1 LREVSPPG
9 STGSQII
16 IPASPSLESQPMQSL
31 EMQFDAVAAEE
42 EEDTGALAATSLEV
56 AKQQPPL
63 DPLPPA
69 TPSSARVPF
78 DPYLPP
84 TPDDVLPV
92 LGSPAAL
99 RALASSRVATF
110 GSPAAPPECT
120 VHHVLFALKD
130 VIASTAPAPPLLS
143 SPSCA
148 SRARVWQR
156 TELLLTDEFAEGEV
170 ERIWTADKRN
180 TFAKIKHVWTQQ
192 FEQVSRHAPKSA
204 VRAAETSV
212 WR

>member
-1 LREVSPPG
+1 
-9 STGSQII
+9 
-16 IPASPSLESQPMQSL
+16 
-31 EMQFDAVAAEE
+31 
-42 EEDTGALAATSLEV
+42 
-56 AKQQPPL
+56 
-63 DPLPPA
+63 
-69 TPSSARVPF
+69 
-78 DPYLPP
+78 
-84 TPDDVLPV
+84 VLPV

-130 VIASTAPAPPLLS
+130 VLAATAPAPRLLS
-143 SPSCA
+143 SPSCT

-180 TFAKIKHVWTQQ
+180 TFAKIKHVWAQQ
-192 FEQVSRHAPKSA
+192 FEQVSRHAPNST
-204 VRAAETSV
+204 VRVAETLGGAGHCSHRCV
-212 WR
+212 AVFVSRRCSPSSNVKAKCCATASSSESRCCMLLNVPIRFTRMKLKGFEQFVC